1 MFKKT
6 AITIGL
12 MVIAFH
18 AQAQDNNTMTTTPN
32 PMPATTTDSNGV
44 TTSVPNT
51 SNGTVVTPS
60 TDTVTTTPGVTTTTT
75 PTPGVTTTTTPTP
88 VATTPAPVSTSTTS
102 QATTTSTTTATAQ
115 PSGFVCVGNMPGWN
129 LTISKSLITYAN
141 SKDPS
146 VKIKGI
152 TPTTTGDVS
161 GNLQAFTAK
170 DNNNRN
176 VTILINRNSNGC
188 SNGLAGQSYGY
199 DAFIVFSNQVL
210 VGCCNPQ

>member
-1 MFKKT
+1 MLKTT

-12 MVIAFH
+12 MLIAFN

-44 TTSVPNT
+44 TTTVPNT
-51 SNGTVVTPS
+51 SNGTIVTPS
-60 TDTVTTTPGVTTTTT
+60 NDTVTTTPGVTTTTT
-75 PTPGVTTTTTPTP
+75 PAPGVTTTSPTPVTTTPT
-88 VATTPAPVSTSTTS
+88 PVSTSTTS
-102 QATTTSTTTATAQ
+102 QVTTTSTTTATAQ

-129 LTISKSLITYAN
+129 LTVSKSLITYAS
-141 SKDPS
+141 SKASS
-146 VKIKGI
+146 VKIKGVM
-152 TPTTTGDVS
+152 PTTTGDVS